1 MSGLCGVPPT
11 RRRAGCPAVIR
22 ASSGYQGIE
31 TDQTDGVYEGAHLRP
46 PGIRIREFGRLDF
59 ALIDLNSAVELDST
73 HLDAYFNRGS
83 VHHRLGEFGA
93 AVSDFDKCIRGE
105 PETAAPYYNR
115 AAAHHALGDTEQAR
129 SDIEEFILLSK
140 DETWIA
146 QARQLLAQWGTGD
159 GR

>member
-1 MSGLCGVPPT
+1 MKGPT
-11 RRRAGCPAVIR
+11 YAHRA
-22 ASSGYQGIE
+22 Y
-31 TDQTDGVYEGAHLRP
+31 VY
-46 PGIRIREFGRLDF
+46 REFGRLDF
-59 ALIDLNSAVELDST
+59 ALIDLNSTVELDST
-73 HLDAYFNRGS
+73 HLDAYFNRGI

-146 QARQLLAQWGTGD
+146 QAQQLLAQWGTGD